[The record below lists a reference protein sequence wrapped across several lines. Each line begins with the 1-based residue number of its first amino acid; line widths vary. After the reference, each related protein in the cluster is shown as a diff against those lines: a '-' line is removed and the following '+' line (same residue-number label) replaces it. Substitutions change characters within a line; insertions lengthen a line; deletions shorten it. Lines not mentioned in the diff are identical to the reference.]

1 MEGVGN
7 EVAASNE
14 TRMAATKSDVV
25 KDVYLVT
32 KDTFIVEQKVKR
44 DNDSMPELNGCRDE
58 LRSVQ
63 LDALPDEILEFIL
76 TYLPP
81 YRDLESCRLVCKRWN
96 SVVKS
101 KCKIYLCA

>member
-14 TRMAATKSDVV
+14 SRMSARKSDVV

-32 KDTFIVEQKVKR
+32 KGTFIVEHKVKR
-44 DNDSMPELNGCRDE
+44 DNDSMTELNTSRDE
-58 LRSVQ
+58 FHSVQ

-101 KCKIYLCA
+101 KCKI